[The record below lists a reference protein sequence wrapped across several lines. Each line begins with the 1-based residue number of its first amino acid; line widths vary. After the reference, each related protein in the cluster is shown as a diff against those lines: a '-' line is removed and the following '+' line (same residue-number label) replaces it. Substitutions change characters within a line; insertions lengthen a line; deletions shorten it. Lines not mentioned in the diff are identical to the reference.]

1 MASEYDPTEEAG
13 VIGGQSVTMGDL
25 EADMEDIR
33 EAPTPDVTPETSP
46 EPEVDYEDDAN
57 QEVYHLEER
66 IREGF
71 DILHMPNLKEDDFEA
86 YFDTVVSM
94 VETVLAKFHSNYGN
108 FDITTLLDDEGHTYK
123 PLMKQYNATLAA
135 IKQGIKTGADGKL
148 PSLWKPLLGECK
160 HLLGVL
166 EDVRRQLT
174 QIKKSG
180 APPTPKQTTPPPS
193 KAKEQMNLISIKADE
208 FDKRLAGLKTRLTP
222 TPKKVKRRRPPSPTE
237 SEYPTLGTPVKA

>member
-1 MASEYDPTEEAG
+1 MAAEYDPTEEAG

-33 EAPTPDVTPETSP
+33 EAPTPDITPEASP
-46 EPEVDYEDDAN
+46 EPEIDYEDDAN

-94 VETVLAKFHSNYGN
+94 VQTVLAKFHSNYGN

-166 EDVRRQLT
+166 EDVRSQLT
-174 QIKKSG
+174 EIKRSG
-180 APPTPKQTTPPPS
+180 PAPPRKEKTP
-193 KAKEQMNLISIKADE
+193 
-208 FDKRLAGLKTRLTP
+208 
-222 TPKKVKRRRPPSPTE
+222 
-237 SEYPTLGTPVKA
+237 LGTPVKEKISPASPPPAPPVPQTPMVATPARSVSEEGAPPCSASTTSRC